1 MPGKQD
7 NSKRPKKSPK
17 KRVKKNELPQVQTR
31 LLKDLLT
38 EANHPESIRG
48 AFEIMQ
54 EQMGSYVLMGYT
66 FDGQPVTAV
75 VANTPQEYDAL
86 FTRVAGFLQSKPPG
100 AMMMSPPQEPE

>member
-1 MPGKQD
+1 MSGKKD
-7 NSKRPKKSPK
+7 NSKSPKKSPK
-17 KRVKKNELPQVQTR
+17 KRVKKGEMPQIQTR

-66 FDGQPVTAV
+66 FDGQPITAV

-86 FTRVAGFLQSKPPG
+86 YSRVAGFLQSRPPTS
-100 AMMMSPPQEPE
+100 MMLPPPQEPE